1 MQIGAFL
8 TLGTIVLPVL
18 LAISLFT
25 LLERKVFGFMQG
37 RRGPVMVGKGGIL
50 QPIAD
55 GIKLLTKEAVYPSAS
70 KTIPFYLAPVF
81 SLSLALAIYLYTPIS
96 YSNTH
101 IYSSINLIIIF
112 VVSSLVSYLILAAG
126 YASSSTYSL
135 LGSIRATSQ
144 MISYEVS
151 LGLICLTPVLIGTS
165 LSLSGLYSYQL
176 VIYNLFA
183 MWGSY
188 ALFFTSILAEANRT
202 PFDLVEGESELV
214 SGYNVEYSGLLFT
227 FFFLTEYSFILIM
240 CIITVA
246 LFFGGESYV
255 LLVSIKVLAFIILFI
270 YVRATYPRF
279 RFDGLILLLY
289 KVYLPLAIVWVTL
302 TIVFITHGLI

>member
-1 MQIGAFL
+1 MQIRAFL
-8 TLGTIVLPVL
+8 TLRTIVLPVL
-18 LAISLFT
+18 LAISMFT
-25 LLERKVFGFMQG
+25 LLERKIFRFMQA
-37 RRGPVMVGKGGIL
+37 RRGPVMVRKGGIL

-55 GIKLLTKEAVYPSAS
+55 GIKLLTKEAIYPSSS

-81 SLSLALAIYLYTPIS
+81 SLSLALAIWLWTPIS

-126 YASSSTYSL
+126 WASSSTWSL

-151 LGLICLTPVLIGTS
+151 LRLICLTPVLIGTS
-165 LSLSGLYSYQL
+165 LSLSQLWSYQL
-176 VIYNLFA
+176 IIWNLFA
-183 MWGSY
+183 MWRSW
-188 ALFFTSILAEANRT
+188 ALFFTSILAESNRT
-202 PFDLVEGESELV
+202 PFDLVERESELV
-214 SGYNVEYSGLLFT
+214 SRYNVEYSRLLFT

-240 CIITVA
+240 CIITVS
-246 LFFGGESYV
+246 LFFRRESYV
-255 LLVSIKVLAFIILFI
+255 LLVSIKVLAFIVLFI
-270 YVRATYPRF
+270 WVRATYPRF
-279 RFDGLILLLY
+279 RFDHLILLLW

-302 TIVFITHGLI
+302 TIVFITHGLL